1 LSVATCLIPSGLRR
15 RGETRHRKAG
25 PRTEAAELGRE
36 IVSMPEAMRR
46 CFILHYHSGFGPSE
60 IAELL
65 RLPLEAVI
73 EHLEEARRRL
83 RPWLEETGP

>member
-1 LSVATCLIPSGLRR
+1 
-15 RGETRHRKAG
+15 
-25 PRTEAAELGRE
+25 
-36 IVSMPEAMRR
+36 MPEDMRR

-65 RLPLEAVI
+65 RLPLAAVS
-73 EHLEEARRRL
+73 EHLDEARRRL